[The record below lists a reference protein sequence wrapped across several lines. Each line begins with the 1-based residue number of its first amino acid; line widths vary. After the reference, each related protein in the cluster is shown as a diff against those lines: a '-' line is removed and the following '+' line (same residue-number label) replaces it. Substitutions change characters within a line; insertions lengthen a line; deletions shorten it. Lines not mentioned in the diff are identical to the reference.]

1 MLIRAITIM
10 AVAALGLGAVAISGA
25 EARSR
30 NAPSAAGTKGVAKAP
45 GGTPAAKNRATTSR
59 RGSSGRIVN
68 NGTHLDGLRAGI
80 SAVAFDSV
88 VLPAGATVTL
98 R

>member
-10 AVAALGLGAVAISGA
+10 AAATLSLGAVAISDT

-30 NAPSAAGTKGVAKAP
+30 NAPSAAAAKGVVK
-45 GGTPAAKNRATTSR
+45 TPAGTSAVRNGATASR
-59 RGSSGRIVN
+59 RGPSGRIAN
-68 NGTHLDGLRAGI
+68 NGTHLDGLRAGFPG
-80 SAVAFDSV
+80 ATVDAV
-88 VLPAGATVTL
+88 VLPTGATVML